1 MCCERNI
8 IKWHQDNLQL
18 YIYYSTCNP
27 RLKGF
32 LVSSCLFVAASMML
46 SFFSGIQ
53 TCQGRRPLERE
64 ARFGAGLHLSRREG
78 KVQVHP
84 DRDQVEGK
92 SPEAAVLHQN
102 PGWLGCR
109 LWISLPSLSRTR
121 S

>member
-1 MCCERNI
+1 MASG
-8 IKWHQDNLQL
+8 QL
-18 YIYYSTCNP
+18 TIVYLLLYVQSSLKRIP
-27 RLKGF
+27 RF
-32 LVSSCLFVAASMML
+32 IVFVCGRQHDVE
-46 SFFSGIQ
+46 FFSGIQ
-53 TCQGRRPLERE
+53 TCQGRRPPERE